1 MKIPTIIDLS
11 TGRVPAVIV
20 TGHENIG
27 SSKNVFGICSPDVS
41 EDEIRAACGR
51 SEITMSGYATV
62 TRSST
67 GLGVHV
73 QRFTVSAYT
82 GD

>member
-1 MKIPTIIDLS
+1 MTIPTIIDLT
-11 TGRVPAVIV
+11 TGR
-20 TGHENIG
+20 ENIG
-27 SSKNVFGICSPDVS
+27 SAEKVFGICSPDVS
-41 EDEIRAACGR
+41 DDEIRAASGKT
-51 SEITMSGYATV
+51 EITISGYPSV
-62 TRSST
+62 TRATT